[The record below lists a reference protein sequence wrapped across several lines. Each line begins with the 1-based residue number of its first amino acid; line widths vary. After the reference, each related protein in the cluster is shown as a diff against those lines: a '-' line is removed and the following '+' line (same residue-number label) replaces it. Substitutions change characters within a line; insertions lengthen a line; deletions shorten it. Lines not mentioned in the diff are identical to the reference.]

1 VLDKYYFSDQMT
13 CVISYSERK
22 RAVALVFRT
31 HPLGKACA
39 RSRDQAAF
47 LIGIRSFRHSTAVAL
62 VMVALLLAFTLSAC
76 GQPRASAAQD
86 VASSMTNHMARVTP
100 QVQATWQVKAS
111 PVRLSIP
118 AIGVNAPIERVGI
131 TSTGDLA
138 IPAQKPWEDAGWY
151 ASGPLPG
158 ELGSAVIDGH
168 LDRPGGYPAVF
179 WRLRDL
185 HVGNEVV
192 VVDTQGETQHFRV
205 TAIAYYAPQSAP
217 IQEIFANQSGKYLNL
232 ITCAGDWI
240 PSQHQTTLRLVVYTS
255 LE

>member
-1 VLDKYYFSDQMT
+1 MSYNKFSRMVGAAT
-13 CVISYSERK
+13 CWIN
-22 RAVALVFRT
+22 
-31 HPLGKACA
+31 
-39 RSRDQAAF
+39 
-47 LIGIRSFRHSTAVAL
+47 RHSTAAAL

-76 GQPRASAAQD
+76 GPPRPLPARE
-86 VASSMTNHMARVTP
+86 VASSMTYHMARVP
-100 QVQATWQVKAS
+100 PRAQATLQVKAA

-158 ELGSAVIDGH
+158 ELGRAVVDGH

-192 VVDTQGETQHFRV
+192 FVDTQEEMQHFCV
-205 TAIAYYAPQSAP
+205 TAMAYYVRS
-217 IQEIFANQSGKYLNL
+217 
-232 ITCAGDWI
+232 
-240 PSQHQTTLRLVVYTS
+240 R
-255 LE
+255 